1 MKKNNIQF
9 MIGLMMMV
17 AAIATTP
24 KAASVAIN
32 STSFPDANFRAWAL
46 SQSWGADGTL
56 TTAEGEA
63 VYSIDVSGLS
73 IADLTGISLFPNI
86 TTLNCSNNQL
96 TSLDLTNNTALMTLD
111 CSNNHI
117 GEVAMAAM
125 VGTLPRVTSLV
136 GRLRVYAPFASTE
149 QNMMNAQ
156 TATAAKRLRWNCY
169 YNNNGSWATY
179 TGGEITI
186 IPIDA
191 DHFPDPW
198 LRPALLALDSGSDGY
213 FTSVELKSITT
224 LDLNAVHLIDPT
236 GLEYFT
242 ALKDLN
248 LVYSDLSGDML
259 DPLVELLPERS
270 EGDGMLHILAED
282 ITENNI
288 LALNAKG
295 WVVVDQDGNELT
307 ADFIPIDEEHFP
319 DANFRAFLLG
329 QPYGSDGK
337 LTQTDLD
344 GVTTMD
350 VADKNIS
357 DLTGI
362 SYFTALKTLNCSYNN
377 IARLDVSA
385 IDLENLAFIMC
396 GVNEL
401 VLPANGTL
409 KELNGSHNP
418 NLTTFDLSTSPDLRF
433 VLLKGCRLSSI
444 DVSHCASLE
453 QLEVEENQLTTVNL
467 PTSKDLYLLKL
478 SRNRLQG
485 VSIDNIVSKLPN
497 SSERPG
503 AVHRVM
509 FYDNSLGDEQNAITK
524 AQAKAVSAKGWL
536 LQYFDQTDNEW
547 KEYEGGNYKG
557 ANSLAVDNFS
567 ILPGET
573 KTVTIKFDNEYAFT
587 QLQGKLSLPEQLTI
601 ATNSHGKPSMA
612 LNDARS
618 DEHVVSTSFVDGEVQ
633 FIILSTDGN
642 ALRGNSGALLTFD
655 VSAAEDLP
663 ELMTVTLK
671 DITGVSDGEEIDI
684 RDSECLVTRSDEV
697 YIPIDEEHFPDGNF
711 RAFLRSQSYGTDG
724 LLTEGEIASVTEMK
738 VRAVS
743 AGNKVADLTG
753 IAYFTA
759 LKTLDCSINDLT
771 SLDVSMLDL
780 ESLDFRANKN
790 LSSVSLPVSGSLTN
804 LAGGLNSFTE
814 VDLTNCPEL
823 KELKLVSNKLTAID
837 LSACTKLE
845 VVDLHLNEF
854 AGIDFSHN
862 QNLYTIFIYKNQ
874 ITGEAMDRLIAS
886 LPDRTGRMCPLYV
899 ISNVTGVDNNEMTKG
914 QVAAAKAKNW
924 YPMYFDL
931 SDETW
936 KEYEGGENRDFL
948 YIDNFEIAAGETKSV
963 TINLDN
969 ESEFSQLQA
978 RLWLPEGLTIE
989 TNDRGKPVMTL
1000 VAERDDEHVKSFT
1013 FKNDSV
1019 QIVIYSMDNYTF
1031 KGNSGAF
1038 LTFNVTATEGFGS
1051 RATIKLEEIIAS
1063 TPASEKV
1070 RIPSSECVVTEDI
1083 GTNRLY
1089 IDDFHITPGST
1100 KNVTIKFDNEKDFC
1114 GLQARMWLP
1123 EGLTIETNGS
1133 GHPVMTLVDGRS
1145 DEHIKTVTFKNDSVQ
1160 IAVSSIENNNFV
1172 GHSGAFLT
1180 FNVTASADFEGPQE
1194 ISIEAVVAST
1204 QSSIKYN
1211 LPDTQCTVVT
1221 GIRGDLNGDGL
1232 VNTGDIST
1240 LYRAILNG
1248 DNSALYDVNGDGQVN
1263 SGDVSAIYAIIL
1275 GI

>member
-1 MKKNNIQF
+1 MKRNNIQF
-9 MIGLMMMV
+9 IIGLLMMVV

-24 KAASVAIN
+24 KATAVAIN

-56 TTAEGEA
+56 TTAEGQA
-63 VYSIDVSGLS
+63 VTTIDVSGLS
-73 IADLTGISLFPNI
+73 ISDLTGISLFPNV
-86 TTLNCSNNQL
+86 TSLNCSNNEL
-96 TSLDLTNNTALMTLD
+96 TSLDLSNNTALITLD
-111 CSNNHI
+111 CSNNRI
-117 GEVAMAAM
+117 DALSMVAMI
-125 VGTLPRVTSLV
+125 GTLPRPTLT

-149 QNMMNAQ
+149 RNELSVQAAND
-156 TATAAKRLRWNCY
+156 AKRKRWTCY
-169 YNNNGSWATY
+169 YNNNGSWASY

-186 IPIDA
+186 IPIDEA
-191 DHFPDPW
+191 HFPDHW
-198 LRPALLALDSGSDGY
+198 FRQALLAMTIGADGY
-213 FTSVELKSITT
+213 FTSVELNATT
-224 LDLNAVHLIDPT
+224 SLDLTGVPMITPT

-248 LVYSDLSGDML
+248 IVDTDLFADQL
-259 DPLVELLPERS
+259 DPLVALLPVRS
-270 EGDGMLHILAED
+270 EGDGILHILPAD
-282 ITENNI
+282 ISESQIIAVNN
-288 LALNAKG
+288 KG
-295 WVVVDQDGNELT
+295 WTVVDQDGNELT
-307 ADFIPIDEEHFP
+307 AAYIPIDEEHFP
-319 DANFRAFLLG
+319 DANFRTFLLG
-329 QPYGSDGK
+329 QTYGADGK
-337 LTQTDLD
+337 LAQVEIDE
-344 GVTTMD
+344 VTTMD
-350 VADKNIS
+350 ASSKGIE

-362 SYFTALKTLNCSYNN
+362 AYFTALKTLNCSYNN
-377 IARLDVSA
+377 IARLDLSA
-385 IDLENLAFIMC
+385 IDLENLGCMMC
-396 GVNEL
+396 GVREL

-409 KELNGSHNP
+409 KELNGGHNS
-418 NLTTFDLSTSPDLRF
+418 NLTTFDLSTSPN
-433 VLLKGCRLSSI
+433 LKMVSLNSCNLSSI
-444 DVSHCASLE
+444 DVSQCASLE
-453 QLEVEENQLTTVNL
+453 QLNVEGNQLTTVNL
-467 PTSKDLYLLKL
+467 PSSKELYLLKL
-478 SRNRLQG
+478 SRNRLHD
-485 VSIDNIVSKLPN
+485 VAIDNIVSKLPN
-497 SSERPG
+497 SSEKPG
-503 AVHRVM
+503 SIHRIS
-509 FYDNSLGDEQNAITK
+509 FYDNSMGDEQNIITR
-524 AQAKAVSAKGWL
+524 AQAESVIAKGWKL
-536 LQYFDQTDNEW
+536 EYYDLTDYEW

-557 ANSLAVDNFS
+557 ANSMTIDDFS

-573 KTVTIKFDNEYAFT
+573 KTVDIKLDNEYAFT
-587 QLQGKLSLPEQLTI
+587 QLQGKLILPEQLTI
-601 ATNSHGKPSMA
+601 ETNSHGKPSMR
-612 LNDARS
+612 LNGDRI
-618 DEHVVSTSFVDGEVQ
+618 DDHVISTSFVDGDVQ
-633 FIILSTDGN
+633 FFILPSGGN
-642 ALRGNSGALLTFD
+642 ALRGNSGVLLSFN

-684 RDSECLVTRSDEV
+684 RDSDCLVTRSDQV

-711 RAFLRSQSYGTDG
+711 RAFLRSQSYGCDG

-759 LKTLDCSINDLT
+759 LKTLDCAINNLT
-771 SLDVSMLDL
+771 SLDVSMLELDTLNATYNKL
-780 ESLDFRANKN
+780 ETLVLPAGTLKY
-790 LSSVSLPVSGSLTN
+790 LSAARNSLTE
-804 LAGGLNSFTE
+804 L
-814 VDLTNCPEL
+814 DLTICPLLEYL
-823 KELKLVSNKLTAID
+823 SIGYNPLGEID
-837 LSACTKLE
+837 LSVCPKLRI
-845 VVDLHLNEF
+845 VYINNCQLK
-854 AGIDFSHN
+854 AIDFSN
-862 QNLYTIFIYKNQ
+862 NNDLVGFYVYMNEIYDV
-874 ITGEAMDRLIAS
+874 AMDEMIAS
-886 LPDRTGRMCPLYV
+886 LPTTTVRHQFYV
-899 ISNVTGVDNNEMTKG
+899 IDDRYSSEHNVMTKE
-914 QVAAAKAKNW
+914 QVAIARAKNW
-924 YPMYFDL
+924 YPMYYDV
-931 SDETW
+931 SDESW
-936 KEYEGGENRDFL
+936 KSYEGSENRDFL

-969 ESEFSQLQA
+969 ESDLSQLQA

-989 TNDRGKPVMTL
+989 TNDHGRPVLTL
-1000 VAERDDEHVKSFT
+1000 ATDRDDEHVKNFT

-1019 QIVIYSMDNYTF
+1019 QIVVYSMDNYTF
-1031 KGNSGAF
+1031 KGHSGAF
-1038 LTFNVTATEGFGS
+1038 LTFNVTATEGFVS
-1051 RATIKLEEIIAS
+1051 HATIKLEEIIAS

-1070 RIPSSECVVTEDI
+1070 RIPSSECVVTENI

-1133 GHPVMTLVDGRS
+1133 GRPVMTLVDGRS

-1180 FNVTASADFEGPQE
+1180 FNVTASADFEGPQV

-1221 GIRGDLNGDGL
+1221 GIKGDLNGDGL

-1248 DNSALYDVNGDGQVN
+1248 DNSAIYDVNGDGQVN

>member
-9 MIGLMMMV
+9 IIGLLMMVV

-24 KAASVAIN
+24 KATAVAIN

-63 VYSIDVSGLS
+63 VSTIDVSGLS
-73 IADLTGISLFPNI
+73 ISDLTGISLFPNV

-125 VGTLPRVTSLV
+125 VGTLPRVTTLT

-179 TGGEITI
+179 TGGEISI

-409 KELNGSHNP
+409 KELNGGHNS
-418 NLTTFDLSTSPDLRF
+418 NLTTFDLSTSPNLRS
-433 VLLKGCRLSSI
+433 VYLNGCNLSSI
-444 DVSHCASLE
+444 DVSQCASLE
-453 QLEVEENQLTTVNL
+453 QLNVEGNQLTTVNL

-497 SSERPG
+497 SSENPG
-503 AVHRVM
+503 AMHDIY
-509 FYDNSLGDEQNAITK
+509 FYDNSMGDEQNTILRT
-524 AQAKAVSAKGWL
+524 QASSVRAKGWIL
-536 LQYFDQTDNEW
+536 RYYDLTDYEW

-557 ANSLAVDNFS
+557 ANSLTIDNFS

-573 KTVTIKFDNEYAFT
+573 KTVDIKLDNDYAFT
-587 QLQGKLSLPEQLTI
+587 QLQGMLILPEQLTI
-601 ATNSHGKPSMA
+601 ETNSHGKPSMR
-612 LNDARS
+612 LNGDRI
-618 DEHVVSTSFVDGEVQ
+618 DDHVISTSFVDGDVQ
-633 FIILSTDGN
+633 FFILPSGGN
-642 ALRGNSGALLTFD
+642 ALRGNSGVLLSFN

-663 ELMTVTLK
+663 ELMTITLK
-671 DITGVSDGEEIDI
+671 DVTGMSDGEEIDI
-684 RDSECLVTRSDEV
+684 HDSDCLVTRSDQV

-711 RAFLRSQSYGTDG
+711 RAYLRSQSYGSDG

-759 LKTLDCSINDLT
+759 LKTLDCSINNLT

-780 ESLDFRANKN
+780 DTLKVGFNELETLVLPANGTLKY
-790 LSSVSLPVSGSLTN
+790 LSAARNSLTE
-804 LAGGLNSFTE
+804 L
-814 VDLTNCPEL
+814 DLTVCPL
-823 KELKLVSNKLTAID
+823 LGHLNIGYNPLGGID
-837 LSACTKLE
+837 LSVCPKLRVVHVTKCQLK
-845 VVDLHLNEF
+845 
-854 AGIDFSHN
+854 AIDFTNNNDLIELFLSMN
-862 QNLYTIFIYKNQ
+862 EINDV
-874 ITGEAMDRLIAS
+874 AMDEMIAS
-886 LPDRTGRMCPLYV
+886 LPTKTVRRQFYIIDDRTSSEHNV
-899 ISNVTGVDNNEMTKG
+899 ITKE
-914 QVAAAKAKNW
+914 QVALARAKNW
-924 YPMYFDL
+924 YPLYYDV
-931 SDETW
+931 SDGAW
-936 KEYEGGENRDFL
+936 KDYEGSENRDFL
-948 YIDNFEIAAGETKSV
+948 YINNFEIAAGETKSV

-969 ESEFSQLQA
+969 ESDLSQLQA

-989 TNDRGKPVMTL
+989 TNDHGRPVLTL
-1000 VAERDDEHVKSFT
+1000 ATDRDDEHVKNFT

-1019 QIVIYSMDNYTF
+1019 QIVVYSMDNYTF
-1031 KGNSGAF
+1031 KGHSGAF
-1038 LTFNVTATEGFGS
+1038 LTFNVTATEGFVS
-1051 RATIKLEEIIAS
+1051 HATIKLEEIIAS

-1070 RIPSSECVVTEDI
+1070 RIPSSECVVTENI

-1133 GHPVMTLVDGRS
+1133 GRPVMTLVDGRS

-1180 FNVTASADFEGPQE
+1180 FNVTASADFEGPQV

-1211 LPDTQCTVVT
+1211 LPATQCTVVT

-1248 DNSALYDVNGDGQVN
+1248 DNSAIYDVNGDGQVN